1 MRKTFWYFIG
11 GQLATISI
19 PVVAQDT
26 EPAPQVQPAPLPTE
40 PGNVPLSPDQQAIVD
55 TWPAERQAEFLR
67 WPPQVQAYYW
77 ALPPQRQD
85 MLWQLTDRDRLAIA
99 DMDEAGR
106 DEAWAIIESRLQA
119 NPMDDPPANEKPQPD
134 QPGEPPEVD
143 EPTQ

>member
-1 MRKTFWYFIG
+1 MRKTSWYFIG

-19 PVVAQDT
+19 PVVAQDA

-40 PGNVPLSPDQQAIVD
+40 PRNVPLSPDQQAIVD

-134 QPGEPPEVD
+134 QTGEPPEVD